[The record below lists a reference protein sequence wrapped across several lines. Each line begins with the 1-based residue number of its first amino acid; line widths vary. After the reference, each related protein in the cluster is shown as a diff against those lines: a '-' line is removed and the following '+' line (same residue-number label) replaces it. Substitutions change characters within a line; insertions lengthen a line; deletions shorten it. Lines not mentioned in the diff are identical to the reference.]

1 MQLLKT
7 LVIVMG
13 VLIVA
18 GFAVIGVEVYK
29 RIVDPTRGNRPAV
42 SAAATPA
49 PPVEPSSPAPASGPV
64 PAPVPSAAPREV
76 VLDLPAGARI
86 GELVA
91 VGNRVLF
98 KVTLPQGPDRLYLVD
113 PQTGALQT
121 TISAGK
127 PVP

>member
-49 PPVEPSSPAPASGPV
+49 PPVEPSSPELASV
-64 PAPVPSAAPREV
+64 PAPVFSATPREV

-121 TISAGK
+121 TITAGK

>member
-29 RIVDPTRGNRPAV
+29 RIVDPARGSRPA
-42 SAAATPA
+42 ATATASLA
-49 PPVEPSSPAPASGPV
+49 PPVEPSTPAPA
-64 PAPVPSAAPREV
+64 VPSAAPREV

-86 GELVA
+86 GEIVA

-98 KVTLPQGPDRLYLVD
+98 KVTLPQGPDRLYLMD
-113 PQTGALQT
+113 PQTGAVQT
-121 TISAGK
+121 TIAAGK
-127 PVP
+127 

>member
-29 RIVDPTRGNRPAV
+29 RIVDPARGNRPAPT
-42 SAAATPA
+42 ATLA
-49 PPVEPSSPAPASGPV
+49 PPVEPSGPV
-64 PAPVPSAAPREV
+64 TAVPSPGPAVTPRDV
-76 VLDLPAGARI
+76 VLDLPAGSRI
-86 GELVA
+86 GEIVA

-113 PQTGALQT
+113 PQTGAVQT
-121 TISAGK
+121 TITAGK
-127 PVP
+127 